1 MGRPINKKYFGN
13 NNLPDYAN
21 VSNKSGIGGE
31 AVATI
36 TVSNSGTTYSQGATV
51 TIGGG
56 TIITGGSAATISSSI
71 NSAGNIT
78 VTKTGSGLG
87 YTAAPSITVT
97 PAATTTTSVSGN
109 YTATTMT
116 ATSVTGIYLGMVIAG
131 GSTGNNGRVQTITGP
146 VAGVYTIT
154 SNVPNNGTFTNQ
166 TLTFTDAGTGFT
178 SSIALAAPTTTQN
191 AIAFTAFINAP
202 GAAARANGD
211 IIKQESTRRYLVDT
225 TDGIGQVKLVTTDV
239 LTAGTMKIIA
249 TDFGGAT
256 YFVKKL
262 TARKAILVSRT
273 NTSTALVSLVTDH
286 DGKTTGVARWT
297 FGAATGTTVT
307 IANA

>member
-1 MGRPINKKYFGN
+1 MGRPIQKKYFGN
-13 NNLPDYAN
+13 KNLPDYAN

-31 AVATI
+31 SVTTI
-36 TVSNSGTTYSQGATV
+36 TVSNSGTAYSQGAIV
-51 TIGGG
+51 AIGGG

-71 NSAGNIT
+71 NSAGNVT

-97 PAATTTTSVSGN
+97 PAATTTTSVTGN

-131 GSTGNNGRVQTITGP
+131 GSTGNNGKVQTITGP

-154 SNVPNNGTFTNQ
+154 SNVKNNGTFTNVV
-166 TLTFTDAGTGFT
+166 TFTDTGASFA
-178 SSIALAAPTTTQN
+178 SSVALAATITTQN
-191 AIAFTAFINAP
+191 AIAFTSFLLTKDGGSSAV
-202 GAAARANGD
+202 ANGD
-211 IIKQESTRRYLVDT
+211 IIKQESSRRYLVDNSQ
-225 TDGIGQVKLVTTDV
+225 GIGQCKLVATDA

-249 TDFGGAT
+249 TDGAGAT
-256 YFVKKL
+256 YFVEKL
-262 TARKAILVSRT
+262 TAHKATVVNRT
-273 NTSTALVSLVTDH
+273 NTSTAKSI
-286 DGKTTGVARWT
+286 TGAAVGWT
-297 FGAATGTTVT
+297 LGSATGTVVT